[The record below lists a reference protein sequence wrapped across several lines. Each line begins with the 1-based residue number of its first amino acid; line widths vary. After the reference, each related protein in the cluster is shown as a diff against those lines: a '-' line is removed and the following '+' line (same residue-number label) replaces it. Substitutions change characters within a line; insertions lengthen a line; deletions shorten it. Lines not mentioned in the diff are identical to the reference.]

1 MKWLPL
7 VILTLMIT
15 SAPARDYGQYADLD
29 PKQKQWFRDQKIP
42 GGTKGETCCSEADGT
57 FAEEDIRDGQ
67 YWTRYRPKTWSKN
80 PITNKMTA
88 REGELTAWEPVPP
101 NALLDTP
108 NHNGLAVVWYYYNNG
123 KLTIR
128 CFAPGVK
135 M

>member
-1 MKWLPL
+1 MKWLAL

-67 YWTRYRPKTWSKN
+67 YWTRYRPKIWVHGTSV
-80 PITNKMTA
+80 
-88 REGELTAWEPVPP
+88 EGELTAWEPVPP

-108 NHNGLAVVWYYYNNG
+108 NHNGLAVVWYYYNDG